1 MIWRPWSLDQLYI
14 VSCYI
19 KRVKTSWTYSRFV
32 KLMTPPLKKTKKT
45 LAEKPYKSISFQ
57 EGREE
62 GRLQDVECADVCYV
76 MRLVIRQ
83 WKKSK
88 LSINQSRIEETNK
101 KERRCILP
109 RNCKQRGKEGKK
121 GERGEHFLYL
131 SWVSTRT
138 GFLNTHLKRRKK
150 YNYERKTNIV
160 YWLLE
165 FFFSSNKPT

>member
-45 LAEKPYKSISFQ
+45 LAEKPYKSNSFQ

-88 LSINQSRIEETNK
+88 LSINQSRIEETSK
-101 KERRCILP
+101 KEQWRI
-109 RNCKQRGKEGKK
+109 QEGGDKEGVILFPEMANKGEKWEKK
-121 GERGEHFLYL
+121 GERGEIFYISLGCRREPDF
-131 SWVSTRT
+131 WIRT
-138 GFLNTHLKRRKK
+138 WKGEKNTIMK
-150 YNYERKTNIV
+150 ERLI
-160 YWLLE
+160 L
-165 FFFSSNKPT
+165 FIDF